1 MNVESI
7 KKVAV
12 VGAGTMGQGIAQVCA
27 QAGFS
32 VILFDLESSLTDKAL
47 LKIKESLVQ
56 LVSKNKITA
65 QQQDDILSRIEATN
79 DLHDLQA
86 EIVIEA
92 VIEKLEAKQK
102 IFSALEGINNN
113 QSIFTTNTSSIP
125 VTQIASGLRH
135 AERFAGLH
143 FFNPAPVMKLV
154 EVIRGVATNESTVTL
169 LKDFCKKIGKTSVEA
184 TDSPG
189 FIVNRVARHF
199 YVESLKALEENVT
212 THEGIDQLMKNAG
225 FKMGPFELMDLIG
238 VDVNFSVTNSVYNGF
253 HQDGKFRP
261 SRIQQQKVDAGHY
274 GRKSGKGFY
283 EYPKK

>member
-1 MNVESI
+1 
-7 KKVAV
+7 
-12 VGAGTMGQGIAQVCA
+12 MGQGIAQVCA

-154 EVIRGVATNESTVTL
+154 EVIRGVATKESTVTL